1 MEEEKY
7 KEQIIEEEHYKQQII
22 IMTGEIDDIKF
33 LRNIYII
40 LKTHIEKRGA

>member
-7 KEQIIEEEHYKQQII
+7 KEKLIEEEYYKQQII
-22 IMTGEIDDIKF
+22 IMTGEIDNIKF
-33 LRNIYII
+33 LRNVYIL